1 MMIAPRLFGA
11 GAIDQ
16 GGSHACDGDTRNKAP
31 ISCHHR
37 LYVLFLTQTTVMKI
51 SYDPE
56 IDALYIRL
64 LEGKQECRSVRLSGE
79 VALNIGA
86 GEKLVGIEILDAK
99 SMLGSGKVPAV
110 MLEGL
115 RSSSNASPA
124 RTIPQ
129 PSKVQ
134 E

>member
-1 MMIAPRLFGA
+1 
-11 GAIDQ
+11 
-16 GGSHACDGDTRNKAP
+16 
-31 ISCHHR
+31 
-37 LYVLFLTQTTVMKI
+37 MKI

-64 LEGKQECRSVRLSGE
+64 LEGKHECRSVRLSEE

-99 SMLGSGKVPAV
+99 SVLGSGKIPAV

-115 RSSSNASPA
+115 QSTSSPLVV
-124 RTIPQ
+124 REKPKKKYG
-129 PSKVQ
+129 P
-134 E
+134 